1 MILHILAAI
10 LFTFGMSIDNIQKR
24 EQLYCGAQNIY
35 HESRGESSLGQIAV
49 ANVVRNRIA
58 SEHYPNTICEV
69 VWQSKQFSWTDDE
82 ISDEPKNRKAFVKA
96 VWFNLISGM
105 MDKTKGATHYYAHN
119 KVDPFWAKEMK
130 VTTVIGNHTF
140 GYMPAGK

>member
-1 MILHILAAI
+1 MILNIVAAI
-10 LFTFGMSIDNIQKR
+10 LFTFGMSIDIIQKR

-35 HESRGESSLGQIAV
+35 HESRGESSWGQIAV
-49 ANVVRNRIA
+49 ANVVRNRVA

>member
-1 MILHILAAI
+1 MILNIVAAI
-10 LFTFGMSIDNIQKR
+10 LFTFGMSIDIIQKR

-35 HESRGESSLGQIAV
+35 HESRGESSWGQIAV
-49 ANVVRNRIA
+49 ANVVRNRVA

-82 ISDEPKNRKAFVKA
+82 ISDEPKNRKVFVKA

-119 KVDPFWAKEMK
+119 KVDPFWAKVMV
-130 VTTVIGNHTF
+130 VTTIIGNHTF
-140 GYMPAGK
+140 GYMSAGK

>member
-1 MILHILAAI
+1 M
-10 LFTFGMSIDNIQKR
+10 
-24 EQLYCGAQNIY
+24 
-35 HESRGESSLGQIAV
+35 
-49 ANVVRNRIA
+49 A

-96 VWFNLISGM
+96 AWLYLISGM
-105 MDKTKGATHYYAHN
+105 MDKTQGATHYYAHN